1 MKTHPVLPLVLVFA
15 AFACNNEPSKA
26 DPTPK
31 NAAPIASA
39 TATTNAAPAVTGVT
53 APAGIALAADANGA
67 LPLSW
72 KLANAANESVTVSL
86 VVGDQTIPVGSLAAA
101 SDDEPGTVN
110 TCAMKNAGTG
120 ESRLSCGATPH
131 YNWYTAKISGG
142 ALVVTLTDGVD
153 QDPGS
158 EKVTEV
164 VRKTTNATALKATGP
179 ASKALFGE
187 CRPGYVQKGPGQPCM
202 HQCLKG
208 PSICK
213 ATEKCELTAI
223 VGTDGPHKVSAC
235 VPK

>member
-1 MKTHPVLPLVLVFA
+1 MKTLRFVAFGFLLLACSKDA
-15 AFACNNEPSKA
+15 AKDSA
-26 DPTPK
+26 PTPK
-31 NAAPIASA
+31 NAAPSA
-39 TATTNAAPAVTGVT
+39 TGTTNAAPVTPSAAT
-53 APAGIALAADANGA
+53 APAGIALSADANGA

-72 KLANAANESVTVSL
+72 KIANAPNESVTVSL
-86 VVGDQTIPVGSLAAA
+86 VAGDQTIPVGTLAAA
-101 SDDEPGTVN
+101 SDDAPGNVD
-110 TCAMKNAGTG
+110 TCAMKNSGTG
-120 ESRLSCGATPH
+120 ESRLSCGMTPH
-131 YNWYTAKISGG
+131 YNWYTAKITGG
-142 ALVVTLTDGVD
+142 SLVVTLTDGID

-158 EKVTEV
+158 EKVTEI

-208 PSICK
+208 PSVCK